1 MFLKKERDQ
10 TSVTKNLLKAYL
22 QNDMVQKWVAI
33 FGSLSKIEQFGYQLK
48 QKFE

>member
-33 FGSLSKIEQFGYQLK
+33 FGSLSKIEQVGYQLK
-48 QKFE
+48 QMFE